1 MINTINHII
10 GTAMVKMNHKVSGRR
25 KDRPVKT
32 VANTAATNVARW
44 FFTYPIDEQAKF
56 PKYNVNGRFSNI

>member
-1 MINTINHII
+1 
-10 GTAMVKMNHKVSGRR
+10 MVKMNHKSAGRR